1 MAKGIATV
9 SSLPCVPVPAALP
22 RIQGSKA
29 LRKVSVIKSGETVLE
44 CDAVGTPPPTVT
56 WVKDGQPVASKDGL
70 LLTQQGRRLRI
81 PKAEVAHAGRY
92 TCLVTNAVG
101 QEQREF
107 DVVVHGK
114 DVGWGW

>member
-1 MAKGIATV
+1 MAKGIATA